1 MTEVITVAV
10 PVVVAQCVDRTVVE
24 EVAGDHTL
32 AIVAV
37 MVVAMTVAVKI
48 VVADMAVA
56 IVVIVMVAMIVVE
69 AVVAASVK
77 IADHPFLLEIS
88 HGHPPK
94 KNLLIYSVNM
104 EKLPIS
110 DSLWTVKQIA
120 HVVSFIFLVVKWGAS
135 FKFIFLG
142 MGFCELDSKESCQSV
157 IDALNGYEVHGRELR
172 VDHARP
178 RN

>member
-1 MTEVITVAV
+1 
-10 PVVVAQCVDRTVVE
+10 
-24 EVAGDHTL
+24 
-32 AIVAV
+32 
-37 MVVAMTVAVKI
+37 
-48 VVADMAVA
+48 
-56 IVVIVMVAMIVVE
+56 
-69 AVVAASVK
+69 
-77 IADHPFLLEIS
+77 
-88 HGHPPK
+88 
-94 KNLLIYSVNM
+94 M

-120 HVVSFIFLVVKWGAS
+120 HVVSFFILLVKWDAP
-135 FKFIFLG
+135 FQCKNHFLG